1 MTVSV
6 TRDQVL
12 HVAALARLKLDEGEV
27 AQLTIDLNS
36 ILAHMSAL
44 ERADV
49 SGVDAVGGAA
59 EWPAPLRADEPTVD
73 AVQFPPA
80 SLSSYW
86 QSGFFTVPTLPAHDP
101 NSP

>member
-1 MTVSV
+1 VSV

-12 HVAALARLKLDEGEV
+12 HVAALARLQLADAEV
-27 AQLTIDLNS
+27 VQLTIDLNG

-44 ERADV
+44 EGADV
-49 SGVDAVGGAA
+49 AGVEGAGGAA
-59 EWPAPLRADEPTVD
+59 EWPAPLRADEPVVD
-73 AVQFPPA
+73 PLQFPPA
-80 SLSSYW
+80 ALSAHW